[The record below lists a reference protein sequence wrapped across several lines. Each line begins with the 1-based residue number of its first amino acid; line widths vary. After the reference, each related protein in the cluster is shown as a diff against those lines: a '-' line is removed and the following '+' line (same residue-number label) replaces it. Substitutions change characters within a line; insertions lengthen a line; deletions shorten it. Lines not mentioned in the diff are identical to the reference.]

1 MGGLAVATST
11 LLISVYGSGGVKR
24 APDRTK
30 RCAEPFV
37 EVRQD
42 GLIGTFLRM
51 QQYLPQFIHP
61 ATAGKGGTAGAGGTN
76 GTDGAT
82 GTDGPDGANGN
93 DGADG

>member
-11 LLISVYGSGGVKR
+11 LLISVYGAGGVKR

-42 GLIGTFLRM
+42 GRMGTFLRM
-51 QQYLPQFIHP
+51 HQYLPPRSFTTRLI
-61 ATAGKGGTAGAGGTN
+61 TAFWAAPLRGGES
-76 GTDGAT
+76 
-82 GTDGPDGANGN
+82 
-93 DGADG
+93 